1 VGSHHAHGRA
11 CGSNRIQVDN
21 WGGSDKKGDRLE
33 VWVGDRLEV
42 LVVDVDIG
50 GILEVGSGGRGSEM
64 LDSQLVLIMLILENV
79 VQTESNLIIGVEV
92 CVRNKKAGWRCGWGT
107 WILERLLRLEER

>member
-1 VGSHHAHGRA
+1 MGSHHAHGRA

-50 GILEVGSGGRGSEM
+50 GILEVGSGGKRKRDAGQSVGSHYAHIRECG
-64 LDSQLVLIMLILENV
+64 
-79 VQTESNLIIGVEV
+79 SNRI
-92 CVRNKKAGWRCGWGT
+92 
-107 WILERLLRLEER
+107 